1 MARKTT
7 IKRNPNVICL
17 EGIHGVGKTTVFQIL
32 EKRFIN
38 PQTKLYPERLMSK
51 PLWPFGSKDKQIA
64 FRSEIH
70 FIQQM
75 IERNKIIN
83 NDSQK
88 NRVDTCILDRSAI
101 SVLVYSKAL
110 DLDDKDF
117 QVLQDLFNSVN
128 WAENIM
134 IYMEAKPEII
144 LDRIRKRGSLETE
157 RLEWNEDDLKYIRLL
172 EHQYNAYL
180 FKLSRNKSMK
190 IIRFDTNN
198 LTIGEC
204 ADQIQ
209 DIIENNIRKQDID
222 PNQKRLSNFLM

>member
-1 MARKTT
+1 MGKKTT
-7 IKRNPNVICL
+7 VKRNPNVICL

-32 EKRFIN
+32 EKKIIN

-75 IERNKIIN
+75 IERNKIIY

-88 NRVDTCILDRSAI
+88 NRVETCILDRSAI

-110 DLDDKDF
+110 DLEDKDF

-172 EHQYNAYL
+172 EHQYNVYL
-180 FKLSRNKSMK
+180 YKISRDTNIK
-190 IIRFDTNN
+190 IIRFNTNN
-198 LTIGEC
+198 LTITEC
-204 ADQIQ
+204 ADRIHQ
-209 DIIENNIRKQDID
+209 IIEENLRRENTD
-222 PNQKRLSNFLM
+222 PNQKKLSNYLM